1 MVVIVFLSALVVL
14 FFAVIIAWGHE
25 RIVMPLMEKTPYKSK
40 KQFILMAILYWSI
53 VVLIFAV
60 LITIFYFRNS

>member
-1 MVVIVFLSALVVL
+1 MVVTVFLSVLAVL

-25 RIVMPLMEKTPYKSK
+25 RIVAPLMEKTPYKSK
-40 KQFILMAILYWSI
+40 KQFILMAILYWAI

-60 LITIFYFRNS
+60 LIMIFYFRNS